1 MKIIA
6 QQRGTPGLNRQE
18 ILSLSLDSVISPL
31 YDTSYFEILPW
42 KLSNISKSRENS
54 MMNPQAPIPQL

>member
-6 QQRGTPGLNRQE
+6 QQRGTPGLNRQ

-31 YDTSYFEILPW
+31 YDTSYFEILLW